1 MRETFNGTIAELGQI
16 IVANPGCCLC
26 IAGMK
31 VTAEGA
37 EVRVTNGTFFG
48 GETKVRLVL
57 RGLAGLADIVI
68 RASFDTPIECVID
81 RQP

>member
-48 GETKVRLVL
+48 EETQ
-57 RGLAGLADIVI
+57 IQI
-68 RASFDTPIECVID
+68 RAEGIDAEIQIRAQADTPIECVIV
-81 RQP
+81 RQS